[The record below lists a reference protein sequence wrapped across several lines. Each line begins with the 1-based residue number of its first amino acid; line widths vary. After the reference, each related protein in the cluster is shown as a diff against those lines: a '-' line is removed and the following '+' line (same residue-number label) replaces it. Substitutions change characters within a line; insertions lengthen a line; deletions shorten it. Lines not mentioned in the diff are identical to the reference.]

1 MLRPILIIT
10 IKRKNALL
18 RDSQKTIGSVTG
30 RQKYGVMIMAV
41 LDEHPEPE
49 NFITSWTPEGL
60 KFKPVD
66 EEEFYCY

>member
-41 LDEHPEPE
+41 L
-49 NFITSWTPEGL
+49 S
-60 KFKPVD
+60 
-66 EEEFYCY
+66 